1 MSFYVPYFEIDDE
14 HLWQRYNV
22 SLSKKTLAEA
32 RAALEVEATDQWS
45 FRAAVIHVDDHN
57 PINSIFAF
65 FFRNANDVTILR
77 KFEPH

>member
-1 MSFYVPYFEIDDE
+1 MSFYVPYVEIDDE
-14 HLWQRYNV
+14 HHWQRYNV
-22 SLSKKTLAEA
+22 SLSKRALAEV

-45 FRAAVIHVDDHN
+45 FRAAVIHVGDQN

-65 FFRNANDVTILR
+65 FFRNANDIITLR